1 MIELAKKYADEVQ
14 FAFKPHPHLHSV
26 LSDNLGWG
34 RAKTDAYFQS
44 WATMP
49 NTQLEEGKFQDLF
62 KWSDGMIHDCGSFT
76 GEYMFVKK
84 PVIFMSKDING
95 IVRKADDFGKK
106 CLNLHYV
113 GKSLEDAD
121 NFIKNVIL
129 TGDDPMKEE
138 RQRFYDEY
146 LLPPNGKTVAENI
159 HDDLVTSLGLI

>member
-1 MIELAKKYADEVQ
+1 
-14 FAFKPHPHLHSV
+14 
-26 LSDNLGWG
+26 
-34 RAKTDAYFQS
+34 
-44 WATMP
+44 
-49 NTQLEEGKFQDLF
+49 
-62 KWSDGMIHDCGSFT
+62 
-76 GEYMFVKK
+76 MFVKK